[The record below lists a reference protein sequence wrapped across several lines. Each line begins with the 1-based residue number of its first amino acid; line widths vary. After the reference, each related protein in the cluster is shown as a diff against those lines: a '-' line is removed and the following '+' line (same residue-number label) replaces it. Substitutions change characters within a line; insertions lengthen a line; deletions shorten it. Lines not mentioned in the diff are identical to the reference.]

1 MAYVIKDLQKIVPVP
16 TTHQIGLKQVLLA
29 NDETASAVTQIAKT
43 QLLSGEVVEDHV
55 HLTMDEHY
63 LCFSGEGTLWVD
75 GSEIPFTNDT
85 YVLVKAGSKHHLE
98 AISDISF
105 LTIGIAID

>member
-75 GSEIPFTNDT
+75 GSEIPFTKDT
-85 YVLVKAGSKHHLE
+85 YVLVKAGSKHHWKQ
-98 AISDISF
+98 F
-105 LTIGIAID
+105 LIFLS